1 MIPSFIRYQ
10 STTSLCRHTVGILKP
25 QVDARE
31 GQAVGGYEGTRSR
44 LLPQGLVA
52 RLPPPLFPLPY
63 LFSPPPFSLSPLSL
77 PNLPYSLPPFLP
89 LFSLNPP
96 SPLLLPQPPLP
107 PSPLTPLVQNPFT
120 SMNVQVYVHVYAPH
134 SLVSARRLDTWIYLG
149 HFLFKGIFASTCYE
163 VIQNHFPFPSIL
175 LPTLTMR

>member
-52 RLPPPLFPLPY
+52 RLPPPSFPFLTSSPLP
-63 LFSPPPFSLSPLSL
+63 LFLSL
-77 PNLPYSLPPFLP
+77 PSPFPTSLILFPPFFPYSPSTPLLPF
-89 LFSLNPP
+89 FSLNPP
-96 SPLLLPQPPLP
+96 CPLL
-107 PSPLTPLVQNPFT
+107 PSLRSFKTLSLAWTFKCTFMCTHPTPWCL
-120 SMNVQVYVHVYAPH
+120 HA
-134 SLVSARRLDTWIYLG
+134 VSIRGYT
-149 HFLFKGIFASTCYE
+149 
-163 VIQNHFPFPSIL
+163 
-175 LPTLTMR
+175 